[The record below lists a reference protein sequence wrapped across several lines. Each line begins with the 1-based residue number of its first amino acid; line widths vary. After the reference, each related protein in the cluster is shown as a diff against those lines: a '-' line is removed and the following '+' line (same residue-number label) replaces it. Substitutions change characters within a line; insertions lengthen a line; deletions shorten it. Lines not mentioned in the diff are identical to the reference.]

1 MQTLAIIE
9 IDEGA
14 LALTFGVRVGSR
26 IHVTRCHRVA
36 LPDQNRDT
44 LINVLRPIAT
54 EMLQNTPGVHV
65 ILGDRRAQHF
75 VSVLPKMSPAES
87 TDFMVREA
95 LRVTSMPAPAE
106 VLVGVRLV
114 RRFKGGRSVVGAT
127 ALPRTVWEPLR
138 EAFRACNIQVLGL
151 HSTEACLAA
160 GAFATMQHAG
170 RVANENAPTE
180 RCAVVEVGG
189 GRARFVLCDGKSA
202 AQVRRFM
209 ISNSDNNPE
218 ALVTQL
224 AMELPRT
231 IDWLRES
238 GYQVPSVLVLGNR
251 IGIADESLELIRG
264 ELEHVMRAEAVE
276 MTGDVVPSL
285 ATTGLLQE
293 LAGET
298 PLPSLSPTPV
308 LRMPPPKWRPF
319 VMPTIAA
326 AGGLCSLFALQ
337 QYRAALALR
346 DEVVEAREEG
356 ETLRRRLVEA
366 DVEIRSLDESDAE
379 ARQIAAAVGM
389 RRPVSRLIAEVSS
402 AVPNE
407 ILLDGLQFASNERVV
422 VTGIVRSASRTA
434 ALAALESFSERV
446 RALLYLQSD
455 AQEDVSEVP
464 GQQNQFRFR
473 LGMAWR
479 QS

>member
-44 LINVLRPIAT
+44 LINVLRPLAT

-75 VSVLPKMSPAES
+75 VSVLPKMSPAEA

-106 VLVGVRLV
+106 VMVGVRLV
-114 RRFKGGRSVVGAT
+114 RQFKGGRTVVGAT

-160 GAFATMQHAG
+160 GAFATMRHAG
-170 RVANENAPTE
+170 RVGKESTSNE

-209 ISNSDNNPE
+209 VSNSDNNPE

-238 GYQVPSVLVLGNR
+238 GYQAPSVLVLGNR
-251 IGIADESLELIRG
+251 IGIGDESLELIRG
-264 ELEHVMRAEAVE
+264 ELEQVMRAEAVE
-276 MTGDVVPSL
+276 VTGDVVPSL

-293 LAGET
+293 LAGEM
-298 PLPSLSPTPV
+298 PLPPLSTEPV
-308 LRMPPPKWRPF
+308 LRMPPPKWWPL

-337 QYRAALALR
+337 QHRAALEMQAQAA
-346 DEVVEAREEG
+346 EAREEG
-356 ETLRRRLVEA
+356 ASLRRRLVAA
-366 DVEIRSLDESDAE
+366 DVEIRSPDESQAH
-379 ARQIAAAVGM
+379 AKQLAIAVGM
-389 RRPVSRLIAEVSS
+389 RRPISRLVADVSNG
-402 AVPNE
+402 VPNE
-407 ILLDGLQFASNERVV
+407 IRLDGLQFATNERVV
-422 VTGIVRSASRTA
+422 VTGLVRSSSRTA
-434 ALAALESFSERV
+434 ALAALESFSDQM
-446 RALLYLQSD
+446 RALLFLQSD
-455 AQEDVSEVP
+455 AQEDVTEVP